1 MATAKD
7 SEILTRV
14 GPSTPMGELMRQYWI
29 PAAMSRE
36 LRSDDPPMR
45 LILLGERLIAFR
57 DSSGKIGVM
66 DHRCPHRCA
75 SLFYGRNENGGIRC
89 VYHGFKYDVDGNCL
103 DMPNVPAQYDYKN
116 KIKAKAYKT
125 LERNGLIWV
134 YMGPRTEPPDLP
146 MLEPTLLR
154 EDQVVMFFSQRD
166 CNWLQALEGD
176 IDTSHLGFLHWGS
189 VNADDLPEENIAR
202 YALANRRPELKVTTT
217 DFGTMYGAWRQ
228 AEGKI
233 YWRFSPFAFPFWTM
247 PPEGHFSQH
256 LITRAW
262 VPLDDYHTMMVNLA
276 WKGNA
281 PRSRALKNG
290 KLPAGFEDR
299 PEQGSSAA
307 RSIDFLPNTTD
318 WFGRWRLRQNASND
332 YEIDREVQHTKSFT
346 GIPGIHAQDQ
356 AITES
361 MGPIVDH
368 EFEHLGHGDQMI
380 IQTRRR
386 LVQAALAL
394 QNDGKVPPAVD
405 HPELY
410 LKAYAGD
417 LVTDEQRDA
426 FDLYATYPRTWVDL
440 NGRVRTP
447 ASEMSNGQRTQV
459 SK

>member
-36 LRSDDPPMR
+36 LRSDDAPMR
-45 LILLGERLIAFR
+45 IMLLGERLIAFR

-75 SLFYGRNENGGIRC
+75 SLFYGRNEYGGIRC

-103 DMPNVPAQYDYKN
+103 DMPNVPPQYDYKN

-134 YMGPRTEPPDLP
+134 YMGPRTEPPGLP
-146 MLEPTLLR
+146 ALEPTLLP

-189 VNADDLPEENIAR
+189 VDADDLPEGNIAR

-217 DFGTMYGAWRQ
+217 DFGTVYGAWRE

-247 PPEGHFSQH
+247 PPEGHFGRH
-256 LITRAW
+256 LIARAW

-290 KLPAGFEDR
+290 ELPAGFEDR

-318 WFGRWRLRQNASND
+318 WFGRWRLRQNATND
-332 YEIDREVQHTKSFT
+332 YEVDREVQRTKSFT

-361 MGPIVDH
+361 MGRIVDH

-394 QNDGKVPPAVD
+394 QNEGRVPPGVD
-405 HPELY
+405 DPELY
-410 LKAYAGD
+410 LQAYAGD
-417 LVTDEQRDA
+417 FVIDEQRDA
-426 FDLYATYPRTWVDL
+426 VELYTTYPRTRVDL
-440 NGRVRTP
+440 NGRVHVP
-447 ASEMSNGQRTQV
+447 DL
-459 SK
+459 

>member
-1 MATAKD
+1 MATAKH

-36 LRSDDPPMR
+36 LRSDDAPMR
-45 LILLGERLIAFR
+45 LMLLGERLIAFR

-75 SLFYGRNENGGIRC
+75 SLFYGRNEYDGIRC

-103 DMPNVPAQYDYKN
+103 DMPSVPPQYDYKN

-134 YMGPRTEPPDLP
+134 YMGPRTEPPGLP
-146 MLEPTLLR
+146 ALEPTLLP

-189 VNADDLPEENIAR
+189 VDADDLPEGNIAR

-217 DFGTMYGAWRQ
+217 DFGTMYGAWRE
-228 AEGKI
+228 AEGTI

-247 PPEGHFSQH
+247 PPEGYFGQH

-262 VPLDDYHTMMVNLA
+262 VPLDDYHTMMINLA

-290 KLPAGFEDR
+290 EPPAGFEDR
-299 PEQGSSAA
+299 PAQGSSAA

-318 WFGRWRLRQNASND
+318 WFGRWRLRQNATND
-332 YEIDREVQHTKSFT
+332 YQIDREVQRTKSFT

-394 QNDGKVPPAVD
+394 QNEGKVPPGVD
-405 HPELY
+405 DPELY
-410 LKAYAGD
+410 LQAYAGD
-417 LVTDEQRDA
+417 FVIDEQRDA
-426 FDLYATYPRTWVDL
+426 VELYTTYPRTRVDL
-440 NGRVRTP
+440 NGRVHVP
-447 ASEMSNGQRTQV
+447 DL
-459 SK
+459 